1 MTIFSCLRWTL
12 QAHSQS
18 YYYLLYTHS
27 YFEALCADHVT
38 LFSMYH
44 AHVGFDLMTCHGA
57 LIVEDVIAPPFK
69 YDEELVLLFADYYH
83 NVEKQIATGVESAP
97 FYWLGEPQSMVVNGN
112 ALGNCNQTSLFGCS
126 NNCHHHR
133 VSVKPDR
140 TYRVRCVKLSW
151 LRRYVE

>member
-83 NVEKQIATGVESAP
+83 NVEKQIATGLASVP
-97 FYWLGEPQSMVVNGN
+97 FHWLGEPQSMVVNGN